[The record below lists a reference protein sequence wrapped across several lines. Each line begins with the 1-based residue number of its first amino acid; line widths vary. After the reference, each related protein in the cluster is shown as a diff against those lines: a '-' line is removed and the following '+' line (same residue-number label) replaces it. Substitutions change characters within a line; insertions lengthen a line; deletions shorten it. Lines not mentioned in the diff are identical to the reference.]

1 MASLYWKVKAY
12 LEANGK
18 TIAEF
23 EEDNATGLKNIRLV
37 NLADGLGNRIGTWN
51 VSGLAEPTDE
61 QLTAL
66 DAQATTD
73 FNNNRA
79 DKTRKR
85 SYGDWRNQL
94 DEIYHDID
102 AWKARLLSI
111 KNSNPKS

>member
-1 MASLYWKVKAY
+1 MENLYWKVKAY

-18 TIAEF
+18 TISEFDRNAE
-23 EEDNATGLKNIRLV
+23 TGLKNIRLV
-37 NLADGLGNRIGTWN
+37 NNSDGLGGHIGTWD
-51 VSGLAEPTDE
+51 VSGLAQPTDE

-79 DKTRKR
+79 DKTRRKA
-85 SYGDWRNQL
+85 YGDWKNQL